1 MSWYYITAGLVLY
14 ALDNFV
20 RLSNTITTTVRV
32 EELSV
37 GVVDTTTPTS
47 SSTSFTTFLST
58 YSEIAADTPI
68 STYHSPRQ
76 RNVESANLSLSTGV
90 TGVTKLSYCRTGKKG
105 EAPSPLTHLMGQY
118 VYLNIPAVSSLEWHP
133 FTISSSPIDSLTT
146 HHIKV
151 MGGVDN
157 GQWTAK
163 LHQLARSLDSQHQQ
177 QQQGQ
182 EIEEEKGAEIVIDDD
197 ENTGR
202 VELMRNRVKSSS
214 KNDIR
219 SDALNGT
226 NGTIA
231 SESLVSSILVN
242 VDGPY
247 GLSVTHELHKY
258 SHVLLVGGGIGVT
271 PLHSVLRHLVLMK
284 MCACKGHVEGGRG
297 KGTGTDALLGGD
309 SSADDFHPLAFPF
322 PDLERVKLVWS
333 VRSIDEIEMFADT
346 VSEIVSFLSFLL
358 IWQCAYPGIHLL
370 ASPVRTIFNFQLLCV
385 VSTHW
390 Q

>member
-47 SSTSFTTFLST
+47 SSSSFSTYICT

-76 RNVESANLSLSTGV
+76 RNAESAALSLSSGV

-133 FTISSSPIDSLTT
+133 FTISSSPVDSLTT

-151 MGGVDN
+151 MGGVDS

-163 LHQLARSLDSQHQQ
+163 LHLLARSLESQHQQ
-177 QQQGQ
+177 QGNDV
-182 EIEEEKGAEIVIDDD
+182 EEEKVAERLGDDD

-202 VELMRNRVKSSS
+202 VELKRNGVNVNSTSNHDRK
-214 KNDIR
+214 R
-219 SDALNGT
+219 DALIGNS
-226 NGTIA
+226 GTIA

-247 GLSVTHELHKY
+247 GLSVAHELHKY
-258 SHVLLVGGGIGVT
+258 SFVLLIGGGIGVT

-297 KGTGTDALLGGD
+297 EGRNTGTDGLLESDPGCV
-309 SSADDFHPLAFPF
+309 DDYHSLAFPF
-322 PDLERVKLVWS
+322 PDLKRVELVWS
-333 VRSIDEIEMFADT
+333 VRSMEEIEMFADT
-346 VSEIVSFLSFLL
+346 VIVFHFDLFYVILSYLFLL
-358 IWQCAYPGIHLL
+358 SIC
-370 ASPVRTIFNFQLLCV
+370 C
-385 VSTHW
+385 
-390 Q
+390 